1 MCLSLSVFS
10 RLAEDECSIE
20 VSAVKLGR
28 LAKLSNMK
36 YELSNS
42 ILICSFVDSQL
53 VDKIEYLN
61 FQLLVIS
68 DFLKLKHVE

>member
-1 MCLSLSVFS
+1 MVAHSLYSDGQNISNVDMA
-10 RLAEDECSIE
+10 LI
-20 VSAVKLGR
+20 VKLGR